1 MRVWSWRQAIQKS
14 PLHSTTKLVLL
25 NLSIYMNEVGEG
37 CYPTTST
44 QAKDTGLS
52 ERTVCTHL
60 EKAVEAGFIVKQLH
74 GYGKQNWA
82 RNEYIASYPKGTE
95 LDAKALNLTTK
106 GTEPDDRKALKDVQS
121 NTPDTNTPIE
131 EKEVTKVTSK
141 KPIAKKPDDVSQE
154 LWSEFLDYRRGM
166 KARLTPTA
174 LKGFVREASNA
185 NISLSQA
192 IEHTML
198 MGWRGFKAEWYK
210 NQTKTKQNEDEPK
223 W

>member
-1 MRVWSWRQAIQKS
+1 MKVWSWRDAVRQSDIK
-14 PLHSTTKLVLL
+14 PHTKLVLYT
-25 NLSIYMNEVGEG
+25 LSVYMNEIGSGAFPSYKTLADDCG
-37 CYPTTST
+37 CS
-44 QAKDTGLS
+44 K
-52 ERTVCTHL
+52 RTVMRHIEEAVQYGFL
-60 EKAVEAGFIVKQLH
+60 KKEKKLRENGSYSSNV
-74 GYGKQNWA
+74 
-82 RNEYIASYPKGTE
+82 YIASYPDGVVSPQT
-95 LDAKALNLTTK
+95 LGSVTTDTR
-106 GTEPDDRKALKDVQS
+106 GSVTSVTPI
-121 NTPDTNTPIE
+121 NTPVNNTPVK
-131 EKEVTKVTSK
+131 EKKETKVSTK
-141 KPIAKKPDDVSQE
+141 KPIAKKPDDVSEE

-198 MGWRGFKAEWYK
+198 MGWRGFKAEWYN